1 MAAKSS
7 IHAFSLLPTD
17 IHVMFT
23 ETTRYIDHSNN
34 EQTLTCFAVIPLTR
48 CEGAY
53 RKNKNAI
60 DIGFY
65 FYSLNHVILLL

>member
-34 EQTLTCFAVIPLTR
+34 EQTLTCSAVIPLIGY
-48 CEGAY
+48 EGAY
-53 RKNKNAI
+53 RKNENAI